1 MNCFSACH
9 IVKDLEDRKLC
20 SIIEIMDQ
28 RNDGLRENRTMPD
41 FYFDYFKVG
50 DQFKSGGITVT
61 GGQTIDFA
69 MRYDPQVFHLD
80 AEAAKDTPYGG
91 LIASGFHTMTLTF
104 RLFLETG
111 VLSSC
116 SLGSPGMDEV
126 RWLLP
131 VQPGNTLHV
140 VGEVIEIQPSKSRFD
155 RGMIRFRYTN
165 FNQRGEKVLTM
176 IGNQLLLPRPT
187 SSPSM

>member
-1 MNCFSACH
+1 
-9 IVKDLEDRKLC
+9 
-20 SIIEIMDQ
+20 
-28 RNDGLRENRTMPD
+28 MPD
-41 FYFDYFKVG
+41 FYFDDFKVG

-61 GGQTIDFA
+61 EGQIIDFA

-91 LIASGFHTMTLTF
+91 LIASGFHTMAFTF

-116 SLGSPGMDEV
+116 SLGSPGIDEV

-131 VQPGNTLHV
+131 VRPGDTLHV
-140 VGEVIEIQPSKSRFD
+140 VGEVIEIRPSKSRFD

-176 IGNQLLLPRPT
+176 IGNQLLLRRPT
-187 SSPSM
+187 SPPSM

>member
-1 MNCFSACH
+1 
-9 IVKDLEDRKLC
+9 
-20 SIIEIMDQ
+20 
-28 RNDGLRENRTMPD
+28 
-41 FYFDYFKVG
+41 
-50 DQFKSGGITVT
+50 
-61 GGQTIDFA
+61 
-69 MRYDPQVFHLD
+69 MRYDPQIFHLV
-80 AEAAKDTPYGG
+80 AEAAKDTPFRG
-91 LIASGFHTMTLTF
+91 LIASSFHTMAFTF

-116 SLGSPGMDEV
+116 SLGSPGIDEV

-131 VQPGNTLHV
+131 VRPGDTLHV
-140 VGEVIEIQPSKSRFD
+140 VGEVIEIRPSKSRFD

-176 IGNQLLLPRPT
+176 IGNQLLLRRPT

>member
-1 MNCFSACH
+1 MS
-9 IVKDLEDRKLC
+9 
-20 SIIEIMDQ
+20 
-28 RNDGLRENRTMPD
+28 D
-41 FYFDYFKVG
+41 FYFDDFKVG

-61 GGQTIDFA
+61 EGQIIDFA

-80 AEAAKDTPYGG
+80 AEAAKNTPYGG
-91 LIASGFHTMTLTF
+91 LIASGFHTMTITF

-116 SLGSPGMDEV
+116 SLGSPGIDEV

-131 VQPGNTLHV
+131 VRPGDTLHV
-140 VGEVIEIQPSKSRFD
+140 VGEVIEIRPSKSRFD

-165 FNQRGEKVLTM
+165 FNQSGEKVLTM
-176 IGNQLLLPRPT
+176 IGNQLLLHRPT